1 MNRWRQEF
9 TLNKNDSGSLA
20 RVCRAGG
27 FFFLASLGNEGGKF
41 YFSDGRF
48 D

>member
-27 FFFLASLGNEGGKF
+27 FFFLASTAVGGKF